1 MARQPISQQ
10 IRADFADQLSAWLK
24 SEGISVV
31 RLGQISGVNHE
42 TVRDA
47 AENRRAVRPATI
59 GKIKRGM
66 ETYEQSRIAMPSPG
80 EIRTAAVIQ
89 KGDPAYEF
97 VSQAVSNG
105 TLVMI
110 DDKKV
115 RVFTINEKA

>member
-10 IRADFADQLSAWLK
+10 IRADFADRLSRWLRT
-24 SEGISVV
+24 EGISVV
-31 RLGQISGVNHE
+31 KLGQIADVNHE

-47 AENRRAVRPATI
+47 AENRRAVRPTTI
-59 GKIKRGM
+59 AKIRRGM
-66 ETYEQSRIAMPSPG
+66 ETYEQSRIADPSPG
-80 EIRTAAVIQ
+80 EIRTAAIIQ

-115 RVFTINEKA
+115 RVFTITEKA